1 LQQSG
6 HWLAWLAA
14 APNTATLAPSAVPLA
29 GGVQSFPAPS
39 YCLDHL
45 HGDAWLAIGDAASAF
60 DPVTSQGIVKALANG
75 LAAAGAI
82 AGHATLGAVA
92 HTVALRHAQYLAQR
106 QQYYGWEQRWPAAPF
121 WRQLH
126 AGAQV
131 PASMPPEYPE
141 CIDVGQMVRALWPGG
156 IPVGNAV
163 CQQPLQQ
170 AILFMVIEI
179 DDVRQPGQQ
188 TALSEQ
194 NAETDHAVDLPRP
207 GFPCFQGRWRR
218 TAAVPCAWP
227 RKTVRS
233 ASASLSLAR
242 GRVSASRTHP
252 DIN

>member
-1 LQQSG
+1 MATPGWPSATPLRPSIPSPRKASSRRSPM
-6 HWLAWLAA
+6 AWR
-14 APNTATLAPSAVPLA
+14 PLAPSPAMRPWARWRTRWRCAMRSTWRSASSITAGSSAGPLRRS
-29 GGVQSFPAPS
+29 G
-39 YCLDHL
+39 
-45 HGDAWLAIGDAASAF
+45 ASCTRA
-60 DPVTSQGIVKALANG
+60 
-75 LAAAGAI
+75 
-82 AGHATLGAVA
+82 
-92 HTVALRHAQYLAQR
+92 RRCRR
-106 QQYYGWEQRWPAAPF
+106 QCR
-121 WRQLH
+121 R
-126 AGAQV
+126 
-131 PASMPPEYPE
+131 EYPE